1 MKIGLTAIPKYTD
14 ALAEATAL
22 FSAFPDVEL
31 YCMAGNKVGGIS
43 SLFSEEFY
51 KTCDLVIV
59 FGGDGSL
66 IHTASEAS
74 EDGVPVLGVRRGHLG
89 YLTEISDLTC
99 ETIQKLLEG
108 DYRVEERTMLSFAG
122 SNRAG
127 RVLNDVV
134 VTVDSHLTVAEI
146 EAVCHGE
153 SLGIYRCDGLIVA
166 TPTGSTAY
174 SLSAGGSVVDPKLD
188 CICFTPICSHSLAGR
203 PLIFS
208 SDSSIELINRGRYT
222 DPLTCYADG
231 NAFCELKPGESILI
245 RKSKNKARLVRFGN
259 AAFYQTVRQ
268 KLT

>member
-1 MKIGLTAIPKYTD
+1 MKIGLTAIAKYAD
-14 ALAEATAL
+14 ALVQATEL
-22 FSAFPDVEL
+22 FSDFPDVEFCYMEQNEDDGVSAL
-31 YCMAGNKVGGIS
+31 LPK
-43 SLFSEEFY
+43 EFY
-51 KTCDLVIV
+51 KKCDLVIV

-66 IHTASEAS
+66 IHTSSEAS
-74 EDGVPVLGVRRGHLG
+74 QDGVPVLGVRKGHLG
-89 YLTEISDLTC
+89 YLTEIGDLTR
-99 ETIQKLLEG
+99 EIVQSLLEG
-108 DYRVEERTMLSFAG
+108 DYRVEERTMLSFVG
-122 SNRAG
+122 GGREGRA
-127 RVLNDVV
+127 LNDVV
-134 VTVDSHLTVAEI
+134 VTVDSHLAVAEI
-146 EAVCHGE
+146 EAICHGE

-208 SDSSIELINRGRYT
+208 SESSIELINRGRYA

-231 NAFCELKPGESILI
+231 SAFCELKPGESVLI
-245 RKSKNKARLVRFGN
+245 KKSQNKAKLVRFGN